1 MLWPPTELE
10 FRQGDILVGEVKVL
24 NSTDCNCLVV
34 IEVERVAIRALV
46 DVNLG
51 HIRERAIREADS
63 IIAASTDD
71 RIVAGIRQNVEV
83 VVAAATLQGRTSI
96 RSTATE
102 PDLIV
107 ACPALQNIALCA
119 HQCIV
124 SGTAREGAMP

>member
-63 IIAASTDD
+63 IVAAATDD

-83 VVAAATLQGRTSI
+83 IVAAATLQGRIGI

-107 ACPALQNIALCA
+107 ACPAL
-119 HQCIV
+119 
-124 SGTAREGAMP
+124 